1 MKIQVLGEKP
11 LPVSFL
17 PSRIP
22 HGYLL
27 YYVNEWMN
35 VCMHV
40 LKSVYPT
47 AGALNTSY
55 MENKADLERKAPVVV
70 PRGLLA

>member
-1 MKIQVLGEKP
+1 
-11 LPVSFL
+11 
-17 PSRIP
+17 
-22 HGYLL
+22 
-27 YYVNEWMN
+27 MN